1 MNLCIIDDHK
11 LVAQGLMNQLL
22 KEQDVKM
29 VSVFYSAEEFLMEKF
44 TDTQPDLV
52 LVDYMMPGMN
62 ALDLITLSI
71 SKLPKTKFIVLT
83 SLMEPELVK
92 EVFSAGASGYVT
104 KDVTIDELLEAI
116 LMALNGGR
124 YISHSM
130 KEKLVHNMFIDEPL
144 SYKLSTRENEVLIQ
158 ICQGA
163 TPKEIA
169 AKMGL
174 SLHTIHHFIRRT
186 MRKMDV
192 NRTIDLV
199 VLAIKN
205 GLYMP

>member
-1 MNLCIIDDHK
+1 
-11 LVAQGLMNQLL
+11 
-22 KEQDVKM
+22 
-29 VSVFYSAEEFLMEKF
+29 MEKF